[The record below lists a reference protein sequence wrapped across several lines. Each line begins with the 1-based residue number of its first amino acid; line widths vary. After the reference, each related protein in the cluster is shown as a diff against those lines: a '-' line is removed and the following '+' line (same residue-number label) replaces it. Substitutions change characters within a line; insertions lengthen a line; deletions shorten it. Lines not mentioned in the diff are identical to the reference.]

1 MTVDRQ
7 FDVRVRFEA
16 DCEAVAYHIQPTGTP
31 AWLTEYFMH
40 WAHPLGTEWSV
51 AQLQPTRAELKAELT
66 RIYKAANAL
75 GEALDDPIT
84 RAFLELQH
92 NFIFQEKFA
101 DLGGLLRT
109 MRNYA
114 YQSAMSPALSDST
127 GKTKRGRGNAP
138 VPEADNPKV
147 FCALVVAEAWKFVC
161 MVRARNSGRRG
172 KQNGDARPN
181 AGKSPSPVTL
191 HHLEYVPVTDLVPDP
206 DNPRLHKRAQRR
218 AIARSIRRFGFNNP
232 ILIDKNRKIIAGHG
246 RYEAASLSK
255 RQRVDLALAN
265 LK

>member
-147 FCALVVAEAWKFVC
+147 FCALVVAEAWKFVY
-161 MVRARNSGRRG
+161 GEY
-172 KQNGDARPN
+172 
-181 AGKSPSPVTL
+181 PSPKSEPAAKAALAFWSVSGGKEPQGWGAKRERAWRPYFEKART
-191 HHLEYVPVTDLVPDP
+191 PVHVS
-206 DNPRLHKRAQRR
+206 KRAECLR
-218 AIARSIRRFGFNNP
+218 
-232 ILIDKNRKIIAGHG
+232 ILCGLKSHAD
-246 RYEAASLSK
+246 SLGI
-255 RQRVDLALAN
+255 
-265 LK
+265 